1 MSKRKPPSSPKRQ
14 PHKAVRRPRQG
25 ANPSPMDN
33 TSFDAAFRNGTE
45 LLHAGES
52 AAAVPFLERALALDP
67 DHVNAALNL
76 SGAYIL
82 TGQFKQAVAIL
93 EPLSE
98 RAPTLAPV
106 WTNLGA
112 AYLGNPILAHD
123 EEQLRAIA
131 AFERALEINP
141 VAPSVA
147 YNIGLIYRDR
157 QETELAAEWFHKA
170 IQHNPNDQD
179 ARRILARLAEDAGA
193 GMNAEIAEETQR
205 DAEKRGEEIEN

>member
-14 PHKAVRRPRQG
+14 AHKAVRRPQTS
-25 ANPSPMDN
+25 ATPQPMDN
-33 TSFDAAFRNGTE
+33 ITFDEAFRSGTE
-45 LLHAGES
+45 LLHAGET
-52 AAAVPFLERALALDP
+52 AAAVPLLERAHTLEP
-67 DHVNAALNL
+67 DHINVALNL

-82 TGQFKQAVAIL
+82 GGQFKKAVAIL
-93 EPLSE
+93 EPLSA
-98 RAPTLAPV
+98 RAQDLAPV

-112 AYLGNPILAHD
+112 AYLGNPILARD

-157 QETELAAEWFHKA
+157 QEKEQAADWFRTA
-170 IQHNPNDQD
+170 IQHNPNDED
-179 ARRILARLAEDAGA
+179 ARRILARLTEDQ
-193 GMNAEIAEETQR
+193 ETPP
-205 DAEKRGEEIEN
+205 AA